1 MAIRDTQDV
10 LIVEQ
15 PNSSAKLRDT
25 QDVLILEVPANSIFT
40 VASQALEICFVAT

>member
-15 PNSSAKLRDT
+15 PNPSANLRDT
-25 QDVLILEVPANSIFT
+25 QDVLILEIPANSTFT
-40 VASQALEICFVAT
+40 ASQALEICFVAT